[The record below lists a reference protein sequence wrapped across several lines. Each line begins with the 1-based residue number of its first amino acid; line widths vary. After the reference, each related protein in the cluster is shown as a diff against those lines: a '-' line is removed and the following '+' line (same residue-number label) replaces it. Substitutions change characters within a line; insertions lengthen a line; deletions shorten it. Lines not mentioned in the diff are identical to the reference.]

1 MDLSFEDYLQLQ
13 DMSAEE
19 SSALVDIDA
28 HDQDS
33 NMNTNTIDQSHS
45 SSALTDDDLFPDEQ
59 NSTDYPNENSQDA
72 SNLQLQASLSPTTKN
87 PSTRAPFSPFSP
99 QTHAPTQRRESAVS
113 WQSQGDD
120 LSLIPCRKVSVV
132 VRVKFPKERTR
143 LCLFPLVPETPS
155 STLLSPTSATI
166 QAACDT
172 NDICVVNP
180 CAFGKFIPA
189 EVTMDTA
196 RLVANVANIESEDWA
211 RRYRFD
217 QVLWNNVLDDTTDLR
232 QLALS
237 MGNDAVLHH
246 QNSVCLG
253 VGGSHSGRTETMFG
267 NDSSS
272 EVPSPYGLL
281 GLTVAA
287 VLEQL
292 PEHAVCTLS
301 VLEIVDEEILRDLL
315 EHDPVETQS
324 RLKIRHID
332 SKGAVVQNLSDV
344 PLDSVAG
351 LDVSSFF
358 LVILC

>member
-1 MDLSFEDYLQLQ
+1 
-13 DMSAEE
+13 
-19 SSALVDIDA
+19 
-28 HDQDS
+28 
-33 NMNTNTIDQSHS
+33 
-45 SSALTDDDLFPDEQ
+45 
-59 NSTDYPNENSQDA
+59 
-72 SNLQLQASLSPTTKN
+72 
-87 PSTRAPFSPFSP
+87 
-99 QTHAPTQRRESAVS
+99 
-113 WQSQGDD
+113 
-120 LSLIPCRKVSVV
+120 
-132 VRVKFPKERTR
+132 
-143 LCLFPLVPETPS
+143 
-155 STLLSPTSATI
+155 
-166 QAACDT
+166 
-172 NDICVVNP
+172 
-180 CAFGKFIPA
+180 
-189 EVTMDTA
+189 
-196 RLVANVANIESEDWA
+196 
-211 RRYRFD
+211 
-217 QVLWNNVLDDTTDLR
+217 
-232 QLALS
+232 
-237 MGNDAVLHH
+237 
-246 QNSVCLG
+246 
-253 VGGSHSGRTETMFG
+253 MFG

>member
-1 MDLSFEDYLQLQ
+1 MDLSFEDYLQ
-13 DMSAEE
+13 DMSAEG
-19 SSALVDIDA
+19 SSSPSLIDN
-28 HDQDS
+28 DDEDNNNNS
-33 NMNTNTIDQSHS
+33 LDQSQG
-45 SSALTDDDLFPDEQ
+45 SSALTEDDLFPDDHK
-59 NSTDYPNENSQDA
+59 STEYPNENSLDA
-72 SNLQLQASLSPTTKN
+72 SNLQSEVSFSPTTN
-87 PSTRAPFSPFSP
+87 HPSAKGPFSPFSP
-99 QTHAPTQRRESAVS
+99 WTRAHTQRRESAVS
-113 WQSQGDD
+113 WQWQGDD

-132 VRVKFPKERTR
+132 VRVKIPEERTR
-143 LCLFPLVPETPS
+143 LCLFPLAPEMLS
-155 STLLSPTSATI
+155 STLLSPTCATI
-166 QAACDT
+166 QAPCDT

-217 QVLWNNVLDDTTDLR
+217 QVLWNNILDDTTDLR

-237 MGNDAVLHH
+237 MGNDAVLRH

-253 VGGSHSGRTETMFG
+253 VGAAQSGRTETMFG
-267 NDSSS
+267 TDSSP
-272 EVPSPYGLL
+272 EVPSSYGLL

-292 PEHAVCTLS
+292 SEHAVCTLS

-315 EHDPVETQS
+315 ENDPVESQS
-324 RLKIRHID
+324 RLRIRHID

-344 PLDSVAG
+344 PLDSVTG
-351 LDVSSFF
+351 LAVSSFS
-358 LVILC
+358 L